1 MYKTF
6 FKTAWEI
13 IKDTFRHFQEDSP
26 MTYGASIAF
35 YTIFSLPATMVLI
48 IYIGSTFAE
57 EQLVQGELFD
67 KIRYLVGDSSA
78 LQLQKIMENARTSE
92 SQFLAKLI
100 GIGTLMFSA
109 TTVFVNIQ
117 EALNHIWHVKAKP
130 KRGLVKFLMDRVFSF
145 AMVASLGFI
154 LLVSLVIDL
163 LLTIFKDF
171 LERLLSEATVY
182 LVKLLSFSISLATV
196 TLVFALIFKVLP
208 DAKVKWK
215 DVWIGAL
222 VTTGLFSIG
231 RYLISLYLGTS
242 NIGSTYGVAG
252 SLVLVL
258 IWIYYSSIILLLG
271 AEFTKAFSN
280 KMGRRILPKKNAVK
294 IVRQEEARAKDKL
307 GEKEKKK

>member
-6 FKTAWEI
+6 FINLWEI
-13 IKDTFRHFQEDSP
+13 IKDTFKHFQEDSP

-35 YTIFSLPATMVLI
+35 YTIFSLPATLVLI

-57 EQLVQGELFD
+57 EQLVQGELFNQ
-67 KIRYLVGDSSA
+67 IRNLVGENSA
-78 LQLQKIMENARTSE
+78 EQLQRIMENARTSE
-92 SQFLAKLI
+92 SQLIAKVI

-109 TTVFVNIQ
+109 TTVFVNVQ

-130 KRGLVKFLMDRVFSF
+130 KRGFVKFLKDRVFSF
-145 AMVASLGFI
+145 AMVTSLGFI
-154 LLVSLVIDL
+154 LLVSLVIDF
-163 LLTIFKDF
+163 LLTIFNDF

-182 LVKLLSFSISLATV
+182 LIQLLSYSISLATV

-215 DVWIGAL
+215 DVWVGAL

-231 RYLISLYLGTS
+231 RYLISLYLS
-242 NIGSTYGVAG
+242 NSDIASTYGVAG

-271 AEFTKAFSN
+271 AEFTKAFSH
-280 KMGRRILPKKNAVK
+280 KMGRKILPKKSAVK
-294 IVRQEEARAKDKL
+294 IIRKEEARA
-307 GEKEKKK
+307 GESLEEKKKKQ